1 MQQHYTALINHR
13 AMEKNYLRYAPQWFA
28 GVITSPRAPVAVLPD
43 TKEVVCGAGRDVV
56 CWRVRTGERTRT
68 LRRGDE
74 TDLVGASPLDG
85 PRGEVVA
92 VAAAVDGSIAAAC
105 ASGLVRVWRGDADS
119 PQAHDHHRAAV
130 QALRWCPFAA
140 SLVTG
145 GANGDIV
152 LIDVVAE
159 RASHRLVGH
168 RAAVTDLA
176 CLGDWAAGSDGRR
189 LVASTSRDGLIKIW
203 DARMQHCIQ
212 TITGAG
218 GGVAVGIDHD
228 MESNRVVTGAGDR
241 ELRLW
246 RLDVDAEAPLD
257 GLGSIKRHAME
268 PCQQLRFVAPRILGA
283 LTHGRT
289 LELFRVRGA
298 ADAAKKAKRR
308 ARRRREKGL
317 ADENDEVAAA
327 DELEPLSVITSEH
340 RLRSF
345 CVVAVTSSTVSL
357 VLSTRTN
364 ELELRDASITSQM
377 ARKGSVA
384 DAVEEAAVRT
394 LQLPGHR
401 SAVRAV
407 AVSDDGAAVASAASK
422 CVKIWSDDAR
432 LLRTLDAAK
441 AVLAVAF
448 LPGGRKLVAGLKSG
462 VLLEVDAASGDTK
475 EARDSDGSVAHAGAV
490 LALAVSATAMDKTCV
505 VSCGGDPLVKL
516 WTHGDDGLTHA
527 KTLPIEGEEC
537 LAVAFARDAR
547 GRKDGFV
554 CVATTDH
561 CVRVL
566 YADTFKFK
574 VSLYGHSLPCLCV
587 GGSSDGKLLATGS
600 SDKTL
605 KLWGLEFGDLRRSIL
620 AHDDAVTG
628 LAWLRGT
635 HYCITTSKDG
645 SVKQWD
651 CDRLETPFVQLF
663 RRGHTSEV
671 WSVASNPDGSALYTA
686 GADRALR
693 CWARTDEPVFA
704 SEEQDA
710 QLDAT
715 LDKLGDG
722 LDEVAQPGASG
733 HIIPAKTSHAA
744 QKGAERIAEALEL
757 AQGEAAVRAA
767 ALEKGTQP
775 PAPSPLL
782 LGMAPRRYVLR
793 RLGDLT
799 SAADL
804 EPALLVLPVDLVA
817 VLLEFL
823 ADALDGDESVDV
835 ELCAR
840 AAALSLK
847 LHAKEVSAHAPLR
860 RPLLKLRDAL
870 RQRLDAE
877 RALFG
882 RNLAACRIAKL
893 RS

>member
-1 MQQHYTALINHR
+1 M
-13 AMEKNYLRYAPQWFA
+13 
-28 GVITSPRAPVAVLPD
+28 
-43 TKEVVCGAGRDVV
+43 
-56 CWRVRTGERTRT
+56 
-68 LRRGDE
+68 
-74 TDLVGASPLDG
+74 
-85 PRGEVVA
+85 PRG
-92 VAAAVDGSIAAAC
+92 
-105 ASGLVRVWRGDADS
+105 
-119 PQAHDHHRAAV
+119 
-130 QALRWCPFAA
+130 
-140 SLVTG
+140 
-145 GANGDIV
+145 
-152 LIDVVAE
+152 
-159 RASHRLVGH
+159 
-168 RAAVTDLA
+168 
-176 CLGDWAAGSDGRR
+176 
-189 LVASTSRDGLIKIW
+189 
-203 DARMQHCIQ
+203 
-212 TITGAG
+212 
-218 GGVAVGIDHD
+218 
-228 MESNRVVTGAGDR
+228 
-241 ELRLW
+241 
-246 RLDVDAEAPLD
+246 
-257 GLGSIKRHAME
+257 
-268 PCQQLRFVAPRILGA
+268 
-283 LTHGRT
+283 
-289 LELFRVRGA
+289 
-298 ADAAKKAKRR
+298 
-308 ARRRREKGL
+308 
-317 ADENDEVAAA
+317 
-327 DELEPLSVITSEH
+327 
-340 RLRSF
+340 RLR
-345 CVVAVTSSTVSL
+345 
-357 VLSTRTN
+357 
-364 ELELRDASITSQM
+364 EE
-377 ARKGSVA
+377 K
-384 DAVEEAAVRT
+384 EAA
-394 LQLPGHR
+394 
-401 SAVRAV
+401 
-407 AVSDDGAAVASAASK
+407 
-422 CVKIWSDDAR
+422 
-432 LLRTLDAAK
+432 
-441 AVLAVAF
+441 
-448 LPGGRKLVAGLKSG
+448 
-462 VLLEVDAASGDTK
+462 
-475 EARDSDGSVAHAGAV
+475 
-490 LALAVSATAMDKTCV
+490 
-505 VSCGGDPLVKL
+505 
-516 WTHGDDGLTHA
+516 
-527 KTLPIEGEEC
+527 
-537 LAVAFARDAR
+537 
-547 GRKDGFV
+547 V

-566 YADTFKFK
+566 YADSFKFK

-628 LAWLRGT
+628 LQWLRGT

-715 LDKLGDG
+715 LDKLGD
-722 LDEVAQPGASG
+722 APRRRGAARRVRAYNA
-733 HIIPAKTSHAA
+733 AKTSHAA
-744 QKGAERIAEALEL
+744 QKVRKNRGSFRTGAGR
-757 AQGEAAVRAA
+757 GCRPSS

-870 RQRLDAE
+870 RKRLDAE